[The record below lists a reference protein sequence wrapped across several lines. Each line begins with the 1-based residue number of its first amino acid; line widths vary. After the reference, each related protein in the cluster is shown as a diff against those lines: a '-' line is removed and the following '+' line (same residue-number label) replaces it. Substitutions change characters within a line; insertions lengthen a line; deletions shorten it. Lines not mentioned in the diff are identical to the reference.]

1 MKLSK
6 FENVYFK
13 TEGEDIFG
21 SSVLNYLFFTTSLRK
36 LLTLKHRPIVSR

>member
-21 SSVLNYLFFTTSLRK
+21 SSVLNYFFYDFFKKS
-36 LLTLKHRPIVSR
+36 INS